1 MYIQIKGF
9 RTIQQYECEFQS
21 ESITLISGPSGV
33 GKTTLMNAIFWCL
46 YGTLKNVRK
55 FGTKSGTCM
64 VNIDLGNM
72 RMTRSKSPETLL
84 VEEISGEDVTAT
96 YKDDEAQERIV
107 NLFGSS
113 MIWLSSCYLSQ
124 GTRNKFLESPPSERL
139 SLLSE
144 LCFSNQSPEIHI
156 EKIDEKMKDVT
167 KEFERENDFYK
178 RDLDLFQKR
187 RKEYPKY
194 KEDLLNSQLKQSCR
208 EKVHSEDLL
217 RLEEQLSTSE
227 RLESTYLSLSDTK
240 NQLYCKFPNYK
251 DYLLSSDQKNILT
264 EIISRDRSTGSPSNR
279 RGGEVLV
286 HIENEIQELTRKKVL
301 LSSYLDQYNQKR
313 SEHNFIDHRK
323 YLLSKDSLTEM
334 NLLMNRLHVEIDEM
348 EKRWRSLIHHKT
360 NYSTWT
366 KEFEDLKVEINS
378 FRTDVE
384 LKNLL
389 EDVTKKIQMT
399 KESLETKRKR
409 EDLFSKLKDYEDILC
424 VDIESRKIESQE
436 MNDSILK
443 EKKIEERRNLLSSMS
458 VQDRKDF
465 VQKAIDIRKRV
476 IEVQSL
482 WPFVDELQT
491 LESRMNELDEKIAK
505 LKSSKGVPWISEK
518 DLPEKILELNL
529 LKETLICP
537 KCTTTLRFESSHLVE
552 CRSPMSKDKIDQLS
566 KCIEDSK
573 RRLELFEEK
582 QILEDKMNHMIG
594 IFETNCQKMNITQ
607 EGLYDFPKLE
617 ESEKQKLYQE
627 MNELEKLLPTYE
639 YSFISSDKL
648 CQMNRKWEAKIIQD
662 KIDHLIEGPN
672 SSTDLSESDHLCL
685 EREKEDLVRECSFR
699 NHMEQRMKH
708 LRSFLDDVK
717 VHMDECEDCS
727 LERID
732 QSRKRL
738 DDIREIFQN
747 HNKSKEIFEIEEKI
761 QLLGVPIENLDQC
774 LNHIDDEILST
785 RERLEKEWKKIEDER
800 KRWEEAKEKMKLV
813 EDAEMIRE
821 MDEKMEGIVFED
833 PREIKN
839 KIQNLKTEIEECK
852 IKLLRCE
859 KAEELSNEKSRL
871 EQQRS
876 EVIHLSSCVSRISMM
891 KMMANE
897 LEHKRMISI
906 LDTINDFANEILTI
920 LFDEPIKIEFMVYKK
935 SKTNDK
941 IKPSIVYK
949 LLYKGYE
956 MDHVDQL
963 SGGEGD
969 RVSLAVTCALFHF
982 SKFPFLLLD
991 EFASSLDLNTKEI
1004 AIKSLKAFLGIGQTD
1019 IQEGSGTKGIL
1030 CISHDTVEGIY
1041 DCIIPLEKSNK

>member
-55 FGTKSGTCM
+55 FGTKTGTCM
-64 VNIDLGNM
+64 VKIDLGNM
-72 RMTRSKSPETLL
+72 RMTRSKSPETFLF
-84 VEEISGEDVTAT
+84 EEISGEDVSAT
-96 YKDDEAQERIV
+96 YKDDEAQEKIV

-124 GTRNKFLESPPSERL
+124 GTRNKFLESSPSERL

-144 LCFSNQSPEIHI
+144 LCFSNQSPEIHM
-156 EKIDEKMKDVT
+156 EKIEEKMKDST
-167 KEFERENDFYK
+167 KQFERENDFYR

-194 KEDLLNSQLKQSCR
+194 KEDLLTSQQKQSFE
-208 EKVHSEDLL
+208 EKVHSQDLL
-217 RLEEQLSTSE
+217 RLEEQLSIAE
-227 RLESTYLSLSDTK
+227 RLESTRLSLLDTR
-240 NQLYCKFPNYK
+240 NQLYSKFPNYK

-264 EIISRDRSTGSPSNR
+264 EIISTIPYPGSSPR
-279 RGGEVLV
+279 RGGLLV
-286 HIENEIQELTRKKVL
+286 DIENEIQELEKKKVL
-301 LSSYLDQYNQKR
+301 LTSYLDQYNQKR
-313 SEHNFIDHRK
+313 SEHNFIDYRE
-323 YLLSKDSLTEM
+323 YLLSKDSLSEM
-334 NLLMNRLHVEIDEM
+334 NLLMNQLHVEIEEM
-348 EKRWRSLIHHKT
+348 EKKWRSLFHHKT
-360 NYSTWT
+360 NHSTWS
-366 KEFEDLKVEINS
+366 KEIDDLEVEINTL
-378 FRTDVE
+378 RTDVE
-384 LKNLL
+384 LSNLL
-389 EDVTKKIQMT
+389 DDVTKKIQMT
-399 KESLETKRKR
+399 KELLETKRRR
-409 EDLFSKLKDYEDILC
+409 EDLYSKLKDYEDIVC
-424 VDIESRKIESQE
+424 MDIECRKIESQE

-443 EKKIEERRNLLSSMS
+443 EKKIEERRNLLSSMNI
-458 VQDRKDF
+458 QDRKDL
-465 VQKAIDIRKRV
+465 VQKGIDIRKRV

-482 WPFVDELQT
+482 WSFVDELQS
-491 LESRMNELDEKIAK
+491 LEIKINELDDKIAR
-505 LKSSKGVPWISEK
+505 LKPSKGIPWINEK
-518 DLPEKILELNL
+518 DLPEKILELNS
-529 LKETLICP
+529 LKETLTCP
-537 KCTTTLRFESSHLVE
+537 KCTTNLRFESNHLVE
-552 CRSPMSKDKIDQLS
+552 CRSPVSKDKIEQLS
-566 KCIEDSK
+566 KWIEDSK
-573 RRLELFEEK
+573 RRLEWIQAR
-582 QILEDKMNHMIG
+582 QILEEEMNRMVG
-594 IFETNCQKMNITQ
+594 IFETNCQKINITQ
-607 EGLYDFPKLE
+607 EGLYDFPRLE

-627 MNELEKLLPTYE
+627 MNELERILPTYE
-639 YSFISSDKL
+639 FSFISCDVL
-648 CQMNRKWEAKIIQD
+648 HQMNRKWEAKIIQD
-662 KIDHLIEGPN
+662 KIDHLDETPVTSI
-672 SSTDLSESDHLCL
+672 DLSEDDTLRL
-685 EREKEDLVRECSFR
+685 EREKEDLVRECSLR
-699 NHMEQRMKH
+699 SHMEQRMKN
-708 LRSFLDDVK
+708 LRRSLDDAK

-732 QSRKRL
+732 QNRKRL
-738 DDIREIFQN
+738 DEIREIFQN
-747 HNKSKEIFEIEEKI
+747 HNKSKEIFEIQEKI
-761 QLLGVPIENLDQC
+761 QSLGIPIENLDRS
-774 LNHIDDEILST
+774 LNMIDDEILSM
-785 RERLEKEWKKIEDER
+785 RDRLDKEWRRIEEER

-821 MDEKMEGIVFED
+821 MDEKVEGIVFQD
-833 PREIKN
+833 PREMKN
-839 KIQNLKTEIEECK
+839 KIQILKLEIEDCK
-852 IKLLRCE
+852 SRLLKCE
-859 KAEELSNEKSRL
+859 KAEELSKEKSRL
-871 EQQRS
+871 EEQRS
-876 EVIHLSSCVSRISMM
+876 QVIHLSNCVSRISTL
-891 KMMANE
+891 KMIANE

-1019 IQEGSGTKGIL
+1019 IQEGSGSKGIL

-1041 DCIIPLEKSNK
+1041 DCIIPIEKSNK